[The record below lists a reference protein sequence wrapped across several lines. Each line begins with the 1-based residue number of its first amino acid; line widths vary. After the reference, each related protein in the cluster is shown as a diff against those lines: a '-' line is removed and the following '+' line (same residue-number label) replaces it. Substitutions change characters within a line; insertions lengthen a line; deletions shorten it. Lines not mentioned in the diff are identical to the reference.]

1 MTDLSEAYEGSVG
14 SQQGRHRLYLGVGLF
29 LVGAALLLAGI
40 VIAGSGLLT
49 ARGYSIGETRWIG
62 GILGGI
68 GLPAVTLGVFT
79 VLPAGRRTR
88 SAALIG
94 ASLAV
99 FGVAIFAHAYPCQ
112 WIGTTCANPG
122 TDLTL
127 PTAGIYTLGALTTVW
142 CLFVGITNFKTRN
155 NPGGT
160 VTMEVTRQGETRTV
174 EVERSE
180 LNGLG
185 GIGFLGS
192 TPDGDVET
200 QTNPNGQQFAASDS
214 PTSDGG
220 ATATQLNSPLDNGS
234 TRRTNGTATQS
245 MSQSSGVDRI
255 GPGSSRQTR
264 SNQQADP
271 SVDRYC
277 GSCAAFKYVRTE
289 TGIRP
294 YCGYHDELMDDM
306 DACEEWQ
313 SR

>member
-1 MTDLSEAYEGSVG
+1 MTDLSEAYEGSVA
-14 SQQGRHRLYLGVGLF
+14 SQQGNHRLYLGVGLF
-29 LVGAALLLAGI
+29 FTGAMLLLAAI
-40 VIAGSGLLT
+40 VVAGSGLLT
-49 ARGYSIGETRWIG
+49 ARGYSLGQTRWIG

-68 GLPAVTLGVFT
+68 GLPAVILGVFT
-79 VLPAGRRTR
+79 VLPADRRTR

-94 ASLAV
+94 ASLAL
-99 FGVAIFAHAYPCQ
+99 FGVAIFSHAYPCQ

-122 TDLTL
+122 ADLTL
-127 PTAGIYTLGALTTVW
+127 PTAGIYALGTLTTVW
-142 CLFVGITNFKTRN
+142 CLFVGIANFKTRN

-160 VTMEVTRQGETRTV
+160 VTMEVTRQGETQTV

-192 TPDGDVET
+192 TPDGEVAT
-200 QTNPNGQQFAASDS
+200 QTNGQQYSS
-214 PTSDGG
+214 STTSDGG
-220 ATATQLNSPLDNGS
+220 ATTAEITDVGSQASAT
-234 TRRTNGTATQS
+234 TVETTA
-245 MSQSSGVDRI
+245 SGVDRI
-255 GPGSSRQTR
+255 GPSTPSSDRSTR
-264 SNQQADP
+264 ADP

-277 GSCAAFKYVRTE
+277 GSCVEFKYVRTD

-294 YCGYHDELMDDM
+294 YCGLHDELMDDM